1 MAFPAEEPN
10 NDETKADGGYNTY
23 NAPNNGRETST
34 SNTSEPSK
42 SSSPPSDRTRTS
54 TPPHISSPSSA
65 VASPKSSREGSPQRP
80 PLKPGISAGPRP
92 TRSRKNSQDLSPVRA
107 QSTSNSIPSVP
118 SAAAVQRKLSA
129 PTIPHLP
136 SPTTLDPAADLPR
149 PQKVNKVSL
158 GSNTPRLRSPPPAAS
173 AGSNKTLLSN
183 ARKSDQFQPPS
194 TTPSIV
200 LERPSRTST
209 LTHDSDVGEEERSLK
224 QGMRTPVRGSSG
236 SGSVLETVQESSLPT
251 TPAIGTGKLTQAKQ
265 GGPNDRPDR
274 IEENPME
281 DVLAKDTHSLIG
293 SGNESTGHKSGDTKG
308 VDEGKDRRKST
319 TAANSAKPLGVHP
332 KRSYSQLPF
341 TKSKTASEGS
351 VKNMSVETET
361 VSSIPQVALGGGAGE
376 RNGLSRTETS
386 GSLRLKPSQETVRPK
401 KEKEKKKAVR
411 KAPSLNAGTGG
422 FLSKRLHHHHIHSR
436 VPVTSP
442 ESQSPLDSISPD
454 SAHNQAF
461 EHDKSQLVLL
471 AANSRETHKQP
482 PYLDSGPQIP
492 QGPHR
497 RRSSA
502 LLIPFHGRTASSKAD
517 IFEAKV
523 ASAVNETNSSDSEET
538 FVYESNPPEPQSAR
552 THRFHSRTPS
562 ATSIKSQIRQ
572 EPNHS
577 VVGKKSMKFSNN
589 YNSINY
595 GNDGG
600 EGTVRGPH
608 QSTRTA
614 GSNTSHHHHI
624 GRYGRG
630 GHASILNDSPFPNAT
645 KSVRSAPNHLGQVSP
660 RYGSPRSPHVLNVAK
675 GSRKAEEV
683 MSYDLEGEAAD
694 DERAPLIGSMRAGR
708 NRRRPLPGSVRQMYA
723 DDRGHRVCG
732 RVTAFTILGSVLT
745 ILIAAI
751 VAICILC
758 AKPLLQIRTR
768 GVEGVTASE
777 AEIIFDL
784 RMQAIN
790 PNIVSVQVSDL
801 DINVFAK
808 SKYVGTGEY
817 WRNHPQVT
825 GNDDPADYD
834 GAGSSS
840 SISSVPDP
848 PPNNVHHSGG
858 VDKGTDP
865 IDDPTTDSQT
875 MLLGRIFQFDSP
887 LIFDPSPFQQK
898 PLDSVGEVKLMK
910 PGNATEEGGSQRWE
924 RILLHDFTLIV
935 RGVMKYSSPI
945 SSKVHSA
952 TINGTKLIRPSK
964 DLDEKEPHRSKGV
977 DKGNGDVKTST
988 INLPRTI
995 PPHRRPQ
1002 AGVDAGVRLEFF
1014 A

>member
-1 MAFPAEEPN
+1 MAKPAEGPN
-10 NDETKADGGYNTY
+10 NDETKADGEDNSY
-23 NAPNNGRETST
+23 NARYNGRDASTTST
-34 SNTSEPSK
+34 TTDNSK
-42 SSSPPSDRTRTS
+42 SSSSSPPSDRTQTS
-54 TPPHISSPSSA
+54 TTPHISSPSSA

-80 PLKPGISAGPRP
+80 PLKPGITIAGPRP

-136 SPTTLDPAADLPR
+136 PPTTPDSAADLPR
-149 PQKVNKVSL
+149 PQKVNKVSS

-173 AGSNKTLLSN
+173 SGSNKTLLAN
-183 ARKSDQFQPPS
+183 ARKSDQFQPSS

-209 LTHDSDVGEEERSLK
+209 LTNDSDVGEEERPVK
-224 QGMRTPVRGSSG
+224 QGMRTPVRGISG
-236 SGSVLETVQESSLPT
+236 SGSALETVQESSLPS
-251 TPAIGTGKLTQAKQ
+251 TPAIGTGKPTQAKQ

-281 DVLAKDTHSLIG
+281 EALARDTQSLIG
-293 SGNESTGHKSGDTKG
+293 SGNESTGHKSGDAKP
-308 VDEGKDRRKST
+308 VDEGKERRKST
-319 TAANSAKPLGVHP
+319 TAANSAKPMGVHP

-341 TKSKTASEGS
+341 TKSKTATDAS

-376 RNGLSRTETS
+376 RNVLSRTETG

-411 KAPSLNAGTGG
+411 KAPSLNAG
-422 FLSKRLHHHHIHSR
+422 
-436 VPVTSP
+436 
-442 ESQSPLDSISPD
+442 
-454 SAHNQAF
+454 
-461 EHDKSQLVLL
+461 
-471 AANSRETHKQP
+471 
-482 PYLDSGPQIP
+482 
-492 QGPHR
+492 
-497 RRSSA
+497 
-502 LLIPFHGRTASSKAD
+502 TASSKAD

-552 THRFHSRTPS
+552 PHRFHSRTPS

-608 QSTRTA
+608 QSTRTS
-614 GSNTSHHHHI
+614 GSNTPHHHHI
-624 GRYGRG
+624 GRFGRG

-645 KSVRSAPNHLGQVSP
+645 KSVRSATNHLGQVSP
-660 RYGSPRSPHVLNVAK
+660 RYGSPRSPHVLNVVK

-694 DERAPLIGSMRAGR
+694 DERAPLLGSMRAGR
-708 NRRRPLPGSVRQMYA
+708 NRRRPLPGSVRQMYS
-723 DDRGHRVCG
+723 DDRDHRVCG

-758 AKPLLQIRTR
+758 AKPLLQVRTK

-817 WRNHPQVT
+817 WRNHPH
-825 GNDDPADYD
+825 GRWNDSPAKSDRT
-834 GAGSSS
+834 SPLST
-840 SISSVPDP
+840 SIIPDP

-924 RILLHDFTLIV
+924 RILLHDFELIV

-952 TINGTKLIRPSK
+952 TINGTKLISPSK
-964 DLDEKEPHRSKGV
+964 DLDEKDPNTSKGV
-977 DKGNGDVKTST
+977 NKGTGGVKTST
-988 INLPRTI
+988 INLRRTI
-995 PPHRRPQ
+995 PPDLRPQ
-1002 AGVDAGVRLEFF
+1002 AGGVRLEFN

>member
-1 MAFPAEEPN
+1 M
-10 NDETKADGGYNTY
+10 
-23 NAPNNGRETST
+23 R
-34 SNTSEPSK
+34 
-42 SSSPPSDRTRTS
+42 
-54 TPPHISSPSSA
+54 
-65 VASPKSSREGSPQRP
+65 
-80 PLKPGISAGPRP
+80 GI
-92 TRSRKNSQDLSPVRA
+92 
-107 QSTSNSIPSVP
+107 
-118 SAAAVQRKLSA
+118 
-129 PTIPHLP
+129 
-136 SPTTLDPAADLPR
+136 
-149 PQKVNKVSL
+149 
-158 GSNTPRLRSPPPAAS
+158 
-173 AGSNKTLLSN
+173 
-183 ARKSDQFQPPS
+183 
-194 TTPSIV
+194 
-200 LERPSRTST
+200 
-209 LTHDSDVGEEERSLK
+209 
-224 QGMRTPVRGSSG
+224 SG
-236 SGSVLETVQESSLPT
+236 SGSALETVQESSLPS
-251 TPAIGTGKLTQAKQ
+251 TPAIPAGKPTQAKQ
-265 GGPNDRPDR
+265 GGSNDRPDR

-281 DVLAKDTHSLIG
+281 EALARDTQSLIG
-293 SGNESTGHKSGDTKG
+293 SGNESAGHKSGDTKG
-308 VDEGKDRRKST
+308 IDEGKERRKST
-319 TAANSAKPLGVHP
+319 TAANSAKPMGVHP

-341 TKSKTASEGS
+341 TKSKTATEGS

-376 RNGLSRTETS
+376 RNPLTRTETT
-386 GSLRLKPSQETVRPK
+386 GSLRLRPSQETVRPR

-436 VPVTSP
+436 VPSP
-442 ESQSPLDSISPD
+442 EPQSPLTSISPD
-454 SAHNQAF
+454 SAHNQAL
-461 EHDKSQLVLL
+461 EHDKPQVALL
-471 AANSRETHKQP
+471 PSNFRETHRP
-482 PYLDSGPQIP
+482 SPYLDSGPPSP
-492 QGPHR
+492 QCPPR

-502 LLIPFHGRTASSKAD
+502 SLIPFRGRAASSKAD

-552 THRFHSRTPS
+552 PHRFHSRTPS

-595 GNDGG
+595 ANDGG

-608 QSTRTA
+608 QSIRTA
-614 GSNTSHHHHI
+614 GSNTPHHHHI

-645 KSVRSAPNHLGQVSP
+645 KSVRSGRNDLGQVSP

-694 DERAPLIGSMRAGR
+694 DERAPLIGSIRAGR

-723 DDRGHRVCG
+723 EDRGHRVCG

-745 ILIAAI
+745 ILVAAI

-758 AKPLLQIRTR
+758 AKPLFQVRTK
-768 GVEGVTASE
+768 GIEGVTASE

-817 WRNHPQVT
+817 WRNHPHVIQ
-825 GNDDPADYD
+825 NDDLANSDRTDP
-834 GAGSSS
+834 SP
-840 SISSVPDP
+840 SISTISDQT
-848 PPNNVHHSGG
+848 PNTMHQSGG

-898 PLDSVGEVKLMK
+898 SLDSVGEVKLMK

-924 RILLHDFTLIV
+924 RILLHDFELIV

-952 TINGTKLIRPSK
+952 TINGTKLIKPSQ
-964 DLDEKEPHRSKGV
+964 DLDEKVPHPGKGV
-977 DKGNGDVKTST
+977 EKGTGDLKTSR
-988 INLPRTI
+988 INLRRTI
-995 PPHRRPQ
+995 PIPLDKRRPQ
-1002 AGVDAGVRLEFF
+1002 ADAGTGVRQFEFNP
-1014 A
+1014 

>member
-1 MAFPAEEPN
+1 M
-10 NDETKADGGYNTY
+10 
-23 NAPNNGRETST
+23 R
-34 SNTSEPSK
+34 
-42 SSSPPSDRTRTS
+42 
-54 TPPHISSPSSA
+54 
-65 VASPKSSREGSPQRP
+65 
-80 PLKPGISAGPRP
+80 GI
-92 TRSRKNSQDLSPVRA
+92 
-107 QSTSNSIPSVP
+107 
-118 SAAAVQRKLSA
+118 
-129 PTIPHLP
+129 
-136 SPTTLDPAADLPR
+136 
-149 PQKVNKVSL
+149 
-158 GSNTPRLRSPPPAAS
+158 
-173 AGSNKTLLSN
+173 
-183 ARKSDQFQPPS
+183 
-194 TTPSIV
+194 
-200 LERPSRTST
+200 
-209 LTHDSDVGEEERSLK
+209 
-224 QGMRTPVRGSSG
+224 SG
-236 SGSVLETVQESSLPT
+236 SGSALETVQESSLPS
-251 TPAIGTGKLTQAKQ
+251 TPAIGTGKPTQASK

-274 IEENPME
+274 IEENPVE
-281 DVLAKDTHSLIG
+281 EALAKDTQSLIG

-319 TAANSAKPLGVHP
+319 TAANSAKPMGVNS

-341 TKSKTASEGS
+341 TKSKTATEGS

-376 RNGLSRTETS
+376 RNALSRTETG

-436 VPVTSP
+436 VPSP
-442 ESQSPLDSISPD
+442 EPQSPLTSISPD

-461 EHDKSQLVLL
+461 EHDKPQLALL
-471 AANSRETHKQP
+471 PGNFWEPHKQT
-482 PYLDSGPQIP
+482 PYLDSGPPSP

-502 LLIPFHGRTASSKAD
+502 SLIPFRGRAASSKAD

-552 THRFHSRTPS
+552 PHRFHSRTPS

-595 GNDGG
+595 ANDGG

-608 QSTRTA
+608 HSTRTT
-614 GSNTSHHHHI
+614 GSNTPHHHHI

-645 KSVRSAPNHLGQVSP
+645 KSARSATNHISQVSP

-708 NRRRPLPGSVRQMYA
+708 NRRRPLPGSVRQMYSE
-723 DDRGHRVCG
+723 DRGHRICG

-745 ILIAAI
+745 ILVAAI

-758 AKPLLQIRTR
+758 AKPLLKVRTK
-768 GVEGVTASE
+768 GIEGVTASE

-801 DINVFAK
+801 DITVFAK

-817 WRNHPQVT
+817 WRNHPHAIRD
-825 GNDDPADYD
+825 DDPTNSDRTGPSLA
-834 GAGSSS
+834 
-840 SISSVPDP
+840 ISTILDP
-848 PPNNVHHSGG
+848 PPYTVHQSGG

-898 PLDSVGEVKLMK
+898 SLDSVGEVTLMK

-924 RILLHDFTLIV
+924 RILLHDFQLIV

-952 TINGTKLIRPSK
+952 TINGTKLISPSK
-964 DLDEKEPHRSKGV
+964 DLDEKEPDPSKGI
-977 DKGNGDVKTST
+977 DKGTGNLKTST

-995 PPHRRPQ
+995 LLGQRPQ
-1002 AGVDAGVRLEFF
+1002 AGVGAGVRLEFN

>member
-1 MAFPAEEPN
+1 M
-10 NDETKADGGYNTY
+10 
-23 NAPNNGRETST
+23 R
-34 SNTSEPSK
+34 
-42 SSSPPSDRTRTS
+42 
-54 TPPHISSPSSA
+54 
-65 VASPKSSREGSPQRP
+65 
-80 PLKPGISAGPRP
+80 GI
-92 TRSRKNSQDLSPVRA
+92 
-107 QSTSNSIPSVP
+107 
-118 SAAAVQRKLSA
+118 
-129 PTIPHLP
+129 
-136 SPTTLDPAADLPR
+136 
-149 PQKVNKVSL
+149 
-158 GSNTPRLRSPPPAAS
+158 
-173 AGSNKTLLSN
+173 
-183 ARKSDQFQPPS
+183 
-194 TTPSIV
+194 
-200 LERPSRTST
+200 
-209 LTHDSDVGEEERSLK
+209 
-224 QGMRTPVRGSSG
+224 SG
-236 SGSVLETVQESSLPT
+236 SGSALETVQESSLPS
-251 TPAIGTGKLTQAKQ
+251 TPAIGTGKPTQAKQ

-281 DVLAKDTHSLIG
+281 DALGRDTQSLIG

-319 TAANSAKPLGVHP
+319 TAANSAKPIGVHP

-341 TKSKTASEGS
+341 TKSKPASTEGS

-376 RNGLSRTETS
+376 RNVLSRTETG

-422 FLSKRLHHHHIHSR
+422 FPSKRLHHHHLHLRI
-436 VPVTSP
+436 PFP
-442 ESQSPLDSISPD
+442 ESQSPLNSDSPD
-454 SAHNQAF
+454 SAHNQGF
-461 EHDKSQLVLL
+461 EHDKPQMALL
-471 AANSRETHKQP
+471 AGNFREIHKQA

-502 LLIPFHGRTASSKAD
+502 LLIPPFHGRTASSKAD

-538 FVYESNPPEPQSAR
+538 FVYESNPPEPHSAR
-552 THRFHSRTPS
+552 PPRFHSRTPS

-608 QSTRTA
+608 QSTRTS
-614 GSNTSHHHHI
+614 GSNAPHHHHI

-645 KSVRSAPNHLGQVSP
+645 KSVRSATNHPGQVSP

-694 DERAPLIGSMRAGR
+694 DERAPLLGSLRAGR
-708 NRRRPLPGSVRQMYA
+708 NRRRPLPGSVRQMYSE
-723 DDRGHRVCG
+723 DRDHRICG

-758 AKPLLQIRTR
+758 AKPLLQVRTK
-768 GVEGVTASE
+768 GIEGVTASE

-790 PNIVSVQVSDL
+790 PNVVSVQVSDL

-817 WRNHPQVT
+817 WRNHPHGRWNDGSANSDST
-825 GNDDPADYD
+825 GPL
-834 GAGSSS
+834 ST
-840 SISSVPDP
+840 SIVPDP
-848 PPNNVHHSGG
+848 PPDTVHQSGG

-898 PLDSVGEVKLMK
+898 PLDCVGEVKLMK

-924 RILLHDFTLIV
+924 RILLHDFELIV

-952 TINGTKLIRPSK
+952 TINGTKLISPSK
-964 DLDEKEPHRSKGV
+964 DLDKKDQNPSKGV
-977 DKGNGDVKTST
+977 DKGTGGVKTST
-988 INLPRTI
+988 INLRRTI
-995 PPHRRPQ
+995 PPDLRPQ
-1002 AGVDAGVRLEFF
+1002 AGAVRLEFN

>member
-1 MAFPAEEPN
+1 MAFPAEGPN
-10 NDETKADGGYNTY
+10 DDETKADRENMTY
-23 NAPNNGRETST
+23 NAQNNGPDAST
-34 SNTSEPSK
+34 SSGNTNEPSK

-54 TPPHISSPSSA
+54 TTPHIPSPSSA
-65 VASPKSSREGSPQRP
+65 VASPKSSREASPQRP
-80 PLKPGISAGPRP
+80 PLKPGITVGPRP

-107 QSTSNSIPSVP
+107 QSTSNSTIPTVP
-118 SAAAVQRKLSA
+118 SAAAIQRKLSA
-129 PTIPHLP
+129 PAIPHLP
-136 SPTTLDPAADLPR
+136 PPTTPDPADIPR
-149 PQKVNKVSL
+149 PQKVSKVSS

-173 AGSNKTLLSN
+173 SGSNKTLLSN
-183 ARKSDQFQPPS
+183 ARKSDQFYQPP

-209 LTHDSDVGEEERSLK
+209 LTNDSDVGEEERSLK
-224 QGMRTPVRGSSG
+224 QGMRTPVRGISG
-236 SGSVLETVQESSLPT
+236 SGSALETVQESSLPS
-251 TPAIGTGKLTQAKQ
+251 TPAIPAGKPAKQ

-281 DVLAKDTHSLIG
+281 EALARDTQSLIG
-293 SGNESTGHKSGDTKG
+293 SGNESTGQKSGDTKG
-308 VDEGKDRRKST
+308 IDEGKERRKST
-319 TAANSAKPLGVHP
+319 TAANSAKPMGVHP

-341 TKSKTASEGS
+341 TKSKTATEGS
-351 VKNMSVETET
+351 VKTMSVETET

-376 RNGLSRTETS
+376 RNPLNRTETT
-386 GSLRLKPSQETVRPK
+386 GSLRLKPSQETVRPR

-436 VPVTSP
+436 VPSP
-442 ESQSPLDSISPD
+442 ESQSPITSISPD
-454 SAHNQAF
+454 SAHNHAL
-461 EHDKSQLVLL
+461 EHEKPQVALL
-471 AANSRETHKQP
+471 PSNVRETHKPP
-482 PYLDSGPQIP
+482 PYLDSGPP
-492 QGPHR
+492 GPPFPPR
-497 RRSSA
+497 RRSSSTR
-502 LLIPFHGRTASSKAD
+502 IPFPGRAASSKAD

-552 THRFHSRTPS
+552 PHRFHSRTPS

-595 GNDGG
+595 ANDGG
-600 EGTVRGPH
+600 EGTIRGPH
-608 QSTRTA
+608 QSIRTA
-614 GSNTSHHHHI
+614 GSNTPHHHHI

-645 KSVRSAPNHLGQVSP
+645 KSVRSGRNDLGQLSP

-694 DERAPLIGSMRAGR
+694 DERAPLIGSLRAGR
-708 NRRRPLPGSVRQMYA
+708 NRRRPLPGSVRHMYA
-723 DDRGHRVCG
+723 EDRGHRVCG
-732 RVTAFTILGSVLT
+732 RVTAFSILGSVLT
-745 ILIAAI
+745 ILVAAI

-758 AKPLLQIRTR
+758 AKPLLQVRTK
-768 GVEGVTASE
+768 GIEGVTASE

-817 WRNHPQVT
+817 WRNHPHVKR
-825 GNDDPADYD
+825 NDDSANSDHVDP
-834 GAGSSS
+834 SLL
-840 SISSVPDP
+840 ISNISEP
-848 PPNNVHHSGG
+848 PSNTIHQSGG

-898 PLDSVGEVKLMK
+898 SLASVGEVKLMK

-924 RILLHDFTLIV
+924 RILLHDFELIV

-952 TINGTKLIRPSK
+952 TINGTKLIKPSQ
-964 DLDEKEPHRSKGV
+964 DLDEKEPHKVKASTKAPAISKPQGSTSAVPSRS
-977 DKGNGDVKTST
+977 
-988 INLPRTI
+988 R
-995 PPHRRPQ
+995 
-1002 AGVDAGVRLEFF
+1002 
-1014 A
+1014 

>member
-1 MAFPAEEPN
+1 MAKPAEGPN
-10 NDETKADGGYNTY
+10 NDETKADGEDNLH
-23 NAPNNGRETST
+23 NARYNGRDASTST
-34 SNTSEPSK
+34 TTDNSK
-42 SSSPPSDRTRTS
+42 SSSSSPPSDRTRTW
-54 TPPHISSPSSA
+54 TTPHISSPSST

-80 PLKPGISAGPRP
+80 PLKPGITVAGPRP

-129 PTIPHLP
+129 PSIPHLP
-136 SPTTLDPAADLPR
+136 PPTTPPDSDLPR
-149 PQKVNKVSL
+149 PQKANKVSS

-173 AGSNKTLLSN
+173 SGSNKTLLAN
-183 ARKSDQFQPPS
+183 ARKSDQFQSPS
-194 TTPSIV
+194 PTPSIF

-209 LTHDSDVGEEERSLK
+209 LTNDSDVGEEERPVK
-224 QGMRTPVRGSSG
+224 QGMRTPARGISG
-236 SGSVLETVQESSLPT
+236 SGPALETVQESSLPS
-251 TPAIGTGKLTQAKQ
+251 TPAIGTGKPTQAKQ

-281 DVLAKDTHSLIG
+281 EALAKDTQSLIG
-293 SGNESTGHKSGDTKG
+293 SGNESAGHKSGDTKV
-308 VDEGKDRRKST
+308 VDEGKERRKST
-319 TAANSAKPLGVHP
+319 TAANSAKPMGVHP
-332 KRSYSQLPF
+332 KRSYTQLPF
-341 TKSKTASEGS
+341 TKSKTGTDAS

-376 RNGLSRTETS
+376 RNVLIRTETG

-422 FLSKRLHHHHIHSR
+422 FLSKRLHHHHLHSR
-436 VPVTSP
+436 VPLP
-442 ESQSPLDSISPD
+442 EPQSPLNSTSPD

-461 EHDKSQLVLL
+461 EHDKVQLAML
-471 AANSRETHKQP
+471 AGNFRETHKQS

-502 LLIPFHGRTASSKAD
+502 LLIPPFHGRTASSKAD

-552 THRFHSRTPS
+552 PHRFHSRTPS

-608 QSTRTA
+608 QSTRTS
-614 GSNTSHHHHI
+614 GSNTPHHHHI
-624 GRYGRG
+624 GRFGRG

-645 KSVRSAPNHLGQVSP
+645 KSVRSATNHIGQVSP

-694 DERAPLIGSMRAGR
+694 DERAPLLGSMRVGR
-708 NRRRPLPGSVRQMYA
+708 NRRRPLPGSVRQMYS
-723 DDRGHRVCG
+723 DDKDHRFCG

-758 AKPLLQIRTR
+758 AKPLLQVRTK

-817 WRNHPQVT
+817 WRNHPRGRWKDGTAESDRT
-825 GNDDPADYD
+825 GPV
-834 GAGSSS
+834 
-840 SISSVPDP
+840 SISTVPNQP
-848 PPNNVHHSGG
+848 PDTVHQSGG

-865 IDDPTTDSQT
+865 IDDPSTDSQT

-924 RILLHDFTLIV
+924 RILLHDFELIV
-935 RGVMKYSSPI
+935 RGVMKYTSPI

-952 TINGTKLIRPSK
+952 TINGTKLISPSK
-964 DLDEKEPHRSKGV
+964 DLDEKDPVPSKGV
-977 DKGNGDVKTST
+977 DKGTGGLKTST
-988 INLPRTI
+988 INLRRTI
-995 PPHRRPQ
+995 LPDLRPQ
-1002 AGVDAGVRLEFF
+1002 AGGVQLEFN

>member
-10 NDETKADGGYNTY
+10 NDETKADRENITPTH
-23 NAPNNGRETST
+23 NAQNIGS
-34 SNTSEPSK
+34 SNTNEPSK
-42 SSSPPSDRTRTS
+42 SSSTPSDRTRTS
-54 TPPHISSPSSA
+54 TTPQISSPSST
-65 VASPKSSREGSPQRP
+65 VASPRSSREGSPQRP
-80 PLKPGISAGPRP
+80 PLKPGITAGPRP

-107 QSTSNSIPSVP
+107 QSISNSTIPTVP
-118 SAAAVQRKLSA
+118 SAAAIQRKLSA
-129 PTIPHLP
+129 PSIPHLP
-136 SPTTLDPAADLPR
+136 PPITPDPADVPR
-149 PQKVNKVSL
+149 PQKVNKVSS

-173 AGSNKTLLSN
+173 SGSNKTLLSN
-183 ARKSDQFQPPS
+183 ARKSDQFQQPS
-194 TTPSIV
+194 TTPSII

-209 LTHDSDVGEEERSLK
+209 LTNDSDVGEEERSLK
-224 QGMRTPVRGSSG
+224 QGMRTPVRGISG
-236 SGSVLETVQESSLPT
+236 SGSALETVQESSLPS
-251 TPAIGTGKLTQAKQ
+251 TPAIASGKPTQAKQ

-281 DVLAKDTHSLIG
+281 EALVRDTQSLIG

-308 VDEGKDRRKST
+308 IDEGKDRRKST
-319 TAANSAKPLGVHP
+319 TAANSAKIMGVHP

-341 TKSKTASEGS
+341 TKSKTATEGS
-351 VKNMSVETET
+351 AKNMSVETET

-376 RNGLSRTETS
+376 RNPLNRTETTS
-386 GSLRLKPSQETVRPK
+386 SLRLKPSQETVRPR

-436 VPVTSP
+436 VPSP
-442 ESQSPLDSISPD
+442 EPQSPLTSISPD
-454 SAHNQAF
+454 SAHNQAL
-461 EHDKSQLVLL
+461 EHDKPQVALL
-471 AANSRETHKQP
+471 PSNFWETHKPP
-482 PYLDSGPQIP
+482 PYLDSGPPSP
-492 QGPHR
+492 QCPPPR

-502 LLIPFHGRTASSKAD
+502 SLIPFRGRAASSKAD

-552 THRFHSRTPS
+552 PHRFHSRTPS

-595 GNDGG
+595 ANDG

-608 QSTRTA
+608 QSIRTA
-614 GSNTSHHHHI
+614 GINTPHHHHI

-630 GHASILNDSPFPNAT
+630 GHASILNDSPFPIAT
-645 KSVRSAPNHLGQVSP
+645 KSVRSARNDLGQVSP

-708 NRRRPLPGSVRQMYA
+708 NRRRPLPGSVRQMYTE
-723 DDRGHRVCG
+723 DSGHRVCG

-745 ILIAAI
+745 ILVAAI

-758 AKPLLQIRTR
+758 AKPLLQVRTK

-817 WRNHPQVT
+817 WRNHPHVIR
-825 GNDDPADYD
+825 NDEPANSDP
-834 GAGSSS
+834 SLL
-840 SISSVPDP
+840 ISTISDLPPDT
-848 PPNNVHHSGG
+848 VHQSGG

-898 PLDSVGEVKLMK
+898 SLDSVGEVKLMK

-924 RILLHDFTLIV
+924 RILLHDFELIV

-952 TINGTKLIRPSK
+952 TINGTKLIKPSQ
-964 DLDEKEPHRSKGV
+964 DLGDKEPHKSKGF
-977 DKGNGDVKTST
+977 DKGTGDLKIST

-995 PPHRRPQ
+995 PRSQ
-1002 AGVDAGVRLEFF
+1002 AGAGTGVRQLEFN

>member
-1 MAFPAEEPN
+1 MAKPAEGPN
-10 NDETKADGGYNTY
+10 NDETKADGEDNLC
-23 NAPNNGRETST
+23 NAQYNGRDASTTST
-34 SNTSEPSK
+34 TTDNYKSS

-54 TPPHISSPSSA
+54 TTPHISSPSSA

-80 PLKPGISAGPRP
+80 PLKPGITVAGPRP

-107 QSTSNSIPSVP
+107 QGTSNTIPSVP
-118 SAAAVQRKLSA
+118 SAAAIQRKLSA

-136 SPTTLDPAADLPR
+136 PPTTPDTAADLPR
-149 PQKVNKVSL
+149 PQKVNKVSS
-158 GSNTPRLRSPPPAAS
+158 GSNTPRLRSPPPATS
-173 AGSNKTLLSN
+173 SGSNKTLLAN

-209 LTHDSDVGEEERSLK
+209 LTNDSDVGEEDRPVK
-224 QGMRTPVRGSSG
+224 QGMRTPVRGISG
-236 SGSVLETVQESSLPT
+236 SGSALETVQESSLPS
-251 TPAIGTGKLTQAKQ
+251 TPAIGTGNPTQAKQ

-281 DVLAKDTHSLIG
+281 EALARDTHSLVG
-293 SGNESTGHKSGDTKG
+293 SGNESAGHKSGDTKV
-308 VDEGKDRRKST
+308 VDEGKERRKST
-319 TAANSAKPLGVHP
+319 TAANSAKPMGVHS

-341 TKSKTASEGS
+341 TKSKTATDASA
-351 VKNMSVETET
+351 KNMSVETET
-361 VSSIPQVALGGGAGE
+361 VSSIPHVALGGGAGE
-376 RNGLSRTETS
+376 RNVLSRTETG

-401 KEKEKKKAVR
+401 KEKEKKKVVR

-422 FLSKRLHHHHIHSR
+422 FLSKHLHHHHLHSR
-436 VPVTSP
+436 LPLLEPQSLSNSTSP
-442 ESQSPLDSISPD
+442 DF
-454 SAHNQAF
+454 AHNQAF
-461 EHDKSQLVLL
+461 EHDKLQLALL
-471 AANSRETHKQP
+471 AGNFRETHKQP
-482 PYLDSGPQIP
+482 PYLSSGPQIS
-492 QGPHR
+492 QGPHT

-502 LLIPFHGRTASSKAD
+502 LLIPPFHGRIASSKAD

-552 THRFHSRTPS
+552 PHRFHSRTPS

-608 QSTRTA
+608 QTTRTP
-614 GSNTSHHHHI
+614 GSNTPHHHHV
-624 GRYGRG
+624 GRFGRG

-645 KSVRSAPNHLGQVSP
+645 KSVRSATNHHGQVSP

-675 GSRKAEEV
+675 GSRKVEEV
-683 MSYDLEGEAAD
+683 ASYDLEGEAAD
-694 DERAPLIGSMRAGR
+694 DERAPLLGSMRAGR
-708 NRRRPLPGSVRQMYA
+708 NRRRPLPGSARQMYS
-723 DDRGHRVCG
+723 DDRDHRVCG

-758 AKPLLQIRTR
+758 AKPLLHVRTK

-790 PNIVSVQVSDL
+790 PNLVSVQVSDL

-817 WRNHPQVT
+817 WRNHPH
-825 GNDDPADYD
+825 GRWNDGSADSDRTDPL
-834 GAGSSS
+834 SLST
-840 SISSVPDP
+840 VPDP
-848 PPNNVHHSGG
+848 PPDSIHQSGG

-924 RILLHDFTLIV
+924 RILLHDFELIV
-935 RGVMKYSSPI
+935 RGVMKYTSPI

-952 TINGTKLIRPSK
+952 TINGTKLISPSK
-964 DLDEKEPHRSKGV
+964 DLDDKDPIPSKGV
-977 DKGNGDVKTST
+977 NKGTGGVRTST
-988 INLPRTI
+988 INLRRTI
-995 PPHRRPQ
+995 PPDLMPQ
-1002 AGVDAGVRLEFF
+1002 AGGVRLEFN

>member
-1 MAFPAEEPN
+1 MAFPAEGPN
-10 NDETKADGGYNTY
+10 NDETKADGEDNPH
-23 NAPNNGRETST
+23 NARNNGREAST
-34 SNTSEPSK
+34 SNTSETSK

-54 TPPHISSPSSA
+54 TTPQISSPSSA

-80 PLKPGISAGPRP
+80 PLKPGITAGPRP

-107 QSTSNSIPSVP
+107 QNTSNSTIPSVP
-118 SAAAVQRKLSA
+118 SAAAIQRKLSA

-136 SPTTLDPAADLPR
+136 PPTTPDSAADLPR

-158 GSNTPRLRSPPPAAS
+158 GPNTPRLRSPPPAVS
-173 AGSNKTLLSN
+173 SGPNKTLLSN
-183 ARKSDQFQPPS
+183 TRKSDQFQPPS

-209 LTHDSDVGEEERSLK
+209 LTNDTDVGEEERSLK
-224 QGMRTPVRGSSG
+224 QGMRTPVRGISG
-236 SGSVLETVQESSLPT
+236 GGSALETVQESSLPT
-251 TPAIGTGKLTQAKQ
+251 TPAIGTGKPIQAKQ
-265 GGPNDRPDR
+265 GGSNDRPDR

-281 DVLAKDTHSLIG
+281 ETLARDTQSLIG

-319 TAANSAKPLGVHP
+319 TAANSAKPMGVNP

-341 TKSKTASEGS
+341 TKSKTVTEGS

-376 RNGLSRTETS
+376 RNGLSRTETG

-436 VPVTSP
+436 IPSP
-442 ESQSPLDSISPD
+442 ESQSPLDSIFPD
-454 SAHNQAF
+454 SAHNQPF
-461 EHDKSQLVLL
+461 EHDKSQLALP
-471 AANSRETHKQP
+471 AGNFRETHKQP

-552 THRFHSRTPS
+552 PHRFHSRTPS

-595 GNDGG
+595 ANDGG

-608 QSTRTA
+608 QSTRTV
-614 GSNTSHHHHI
+614 GNNTPHYHHI

-645 KSVRSAPNHLGQVSP
+645 KSVRSTTNHLGQVSP

-694 DERAPLIGSMRAGR
+694 DERAPLIGSMRVGR
-708 NRRRPLPGSVRQMYA
+708 NRRRPLPGSVRQMYSE
-723 DDRGHRVCG
+723 DRDHRVCG

-758 AKPLLQIRTR
+758 AKPLLQVRTK

-817 WRNHPQVT
+817 WRNHPHVIR
-825 GNDDPADYD
+825 NDDPADHD
-834 GAGSSS
+834 RTGSLSTS
-840 SISSVPDP
+840 TIPDP
-848 PPNNVHHSGG
+848 PPNTVHQSSG

-898 PLDSVGEVKLMK
+898 RLDSVGEVKLMK

-924 RILLHDFTLIV
+924 RILLHDFELIV

-952 TINGTKLIRPSK
+952 TINGTKLISPSK
-964 DLDEKEPHRSKGV
+964 DLDEKEPDPSKGV
-977 DKGNGDVKTST
+977 DKGTGDVKTST

-995 PPHRRPQ
+995 PLDQQPQ
-1002 AGVDAGVRLEFF
+1002 AGIDAGVRLKFN

>member
-1 MAFPAEEPN
+1 MEE
-10 NDETKADGGYNTY
+10 A
-23 NAPNNGRETST
+23 
-34 SNTSEPSK
+34 
-42 SSSPPSDRTRTS
+42 
-54 TPPHISSPSSA
+54 
-65 VASPKSSREGSPQRP
+65 
-80 PLKPGISAGPRP
+80 L
-92 TRSRKNSQDLSPVRA
+92 
-107 QSTSNSIPSVP
+107 
-118 SAAAVQRKLSA
+118 
-129 PTIPHLP
+129 
-136 SPTTLDPAADLPR
+136 
-149 PQKVNKVSL
+149 
-158 GSNTPRLRSPPPAAS
+158 
-173 AGSNKTLLSN
+173 
-183 ARKSDQFQPPS
+183 ARD
-194 TTPSIV
+194 
-200 LERPSRTST
+200 
-209 LTHDSDVGEEERSLK
+209 
-224 QGMRTPVRGSSG
+224 
-236 SGSVLETVQESSLPT
+236 
-251 TPAIGTGKLTQAKQ
+251 TQ
-265 GGPNDRPDR
+265 
-274 IEENPME
+274 
-281 DVLAKDTHSLIG
+281 SLIG
-293 SGNESTGHKSGDTKG
+293 SGNESTGHKNGDTKG

-319 TAANSAKPLGVHP
+319 TAANSAKPMGVHP
-332 KRSYSQLPF
+332 KPSYSQLPF
-341 TKSKTASEGS
+341 TKSKTATEGS

-376 RNGLSRTETS
+376 RNALSRTETS

-422 FLSKRLHHHHIHSR
+422 FLSKRLHHHHIHLR
-436 VPVTSP
+436 APSP
-442 ESQSPLDSISPD
+442 ESQSPLTSNSPD
-454 SAHNQAF
+454 SAHDQAF
-461 EHDKSQLVLL
+461 EHDKPQLALL
-471 AANSRETHKQP
+471 PGNFWEPHKQP
-482 PYLDSGPQIP
+482 PYLDSGPPSP
-492 QGPHR
+492 QDPHR

-502 LLIPFHGRTASSKAD
+502 SLIPFRGRTASSKAD

-538 FVYESNPPEPQSAR
+538 FVYESNPPESQSAR

-595 GNDGG
+595 ANDGG

-608 QSTRTA
+608 QSTRTT
-614 GSNTSHHHHI
+614 GSNTAHHHHI

-630 GHASILNDSPFPNAT
+630 GHASILNDSPFSNAN

-708 NRRRPLPGSVRQMYA
+708 NRRRPLPGSMRQMYSE
-723 DDRGHRVCG
+723 DRGHRVCG

-758 AKPLLQIRTR
+758 AKPLLKVRTK

-817 WRNHPQVT
+817 WRNHPHVIRNDLASSDRT
-825 GNDDPADYD
+825 GPSL
-834 GAGSSS
+834 G
-840 SISSVPDP
+840 ISTIPDP
-848 PPNNVHHSGG
+848 SPNTVHQSGG

-875 MLLGRIFQFDSP
+875 MFLGRIFQFDSP

-898 PLDSVGEVKLMK
+898 SLDSVGEVKLMK

-924 RILLHDFTLIV
+924 RILLHDFELIV

-952 TINGTKLIRPSK
+952 TINGTKLISPSK
-964 DLDEKEPHRSKGV
+964 DLDEKEPGPSKGV
-977 DKGNGDVKTST
+977 DKGTGDLKTST

-995 PPHRRPQ
+995 PRGQRPQ
-1002 AGVDAGVRLEFF
+1002 VGIGAGVRLEFK

>member
-1 MAFPAEEPN
+1 
-10 NDETKADGGYNTY
+10 
-23 NAPNNGRETST
+23 
-34 SNTSEPSK
+34 
-42 SSSPPSDRTRTS
+42 
-54 TPPHISSPSSA
+54 
-65 VASPKSSREGSPQRP
+65 
-80 PLKPGISAGPRP
+80 
-92 TRSRKNSQDLSPVRA
+92 
-107 QSTSNSIPSVP
+107 
-118 SAAAVQRKLSA
+118 
-129 PTIPHLP
+129 
-136 SPTTLDPAADLPR
+136 
-149 PQKVNKVSL
+149 
-158 GSNTPRLRSPPPAAS
+158 
-173 AGSNKTLLSN
+173 
-183 ARKSDQFQPPS
+183 
-194 TTPSIV
+194 
-200 LERPSRTST
+200 
-209 LTHDSDVGEEERSLK
+209 
-224 QGMRTPVRGSSG
+224 MRTPVRGISG
-236 SGSVLETVQESSLPT
+236 SGSALETVQESSLPS
-251 TPAIGTGKLTQAKQ
+251 TPAIATAKPTQAKQ

-281 DVLAKDTHSLIG
+281 EALARDTQSLIG

-308 VDEGKDRRKST
+308 IDEGKDRRKST
-319 TAANSAKPLGVHP
+319 TAANSAKPMGVHP

-341 TKSKTASEGS
+341 TKSKSATEGS

-376 RNGLSRTETS
+376 RNPLNRTETS
-386 GSLRLKPSQETVRPK
+386 GSLRLKPSQETVRPR

-422 FLSKRLHHHHIHSR
+422 FSSKRLHHHHIHSR
-436 VPVTSP
+436 APSP
-442 ESQSPLDSISPD
+442 ESQSPLTPISPD
-454 SAHNQAF
+454 SAHNQAL
-461 EHDKSQLVLL
+461 EHDKPQVALL
-471 AANSRETHKQP
+471 PSNFRETHKPP
-482 PYLDSGPQIP
+482 PYLDSGPPSP
-492 QGPHR
+492 QFPPR

-502 LLIPFHGRTASSKAD
+502 SLIPFRGRAASSKAD

-552 THRFHSRTPS
+552 PHRFHSRTPS

-595 GNDGG
+595 ANDGG

-608 QSTRTA
+608 QSVRTA
-614 GSNTSHHHHI
+614 GSNTTHHHHI

-645 KSVRSAPNHLGQVSP
+645 KSVRSTNNHLGQMSP
-660 RYGSPRSPHVLNVAK
+660 RHGSPRSPHVLNVVK

-723 DDRGHRVCG
+723 EDRGHRVCG

-745 ILIAAI
+745 ILVAAI

-758 AKPLLQIRTR
+758 AKPLLHVRTK
-768 GVEGVTASE
+768 GIEGVTASE

-817 WRNHPQVT
+817 WRNHPHVT
-825 GNDDPADYD
+825 WNGDTADADRTDP
-834 GAGSSS
+834 SLL
-840 SISSVPDP
+840 ISTISDPTPDT
-848 PPNNVHHSGG
+848 VHQSGG

-898 PLDSVGEVKLMK
+898 SLDSVGEVKLMK

-924 RILLHDFTLIV
+924 RILLHDFELIV

-952 TINGTKLIRPSK
+952 TINGTKLIKPSQ
-964 DLDEKEPHRSKGV
+964 DLGEKEPHKSKGV
-977 DKGNGDVKTST
+977 DKGTGDLKTST

-995 PPHRRPQ
+995 PRPR
-1002 AGVDAGVRLEFF
+1002 AGVGAGVRGLKFN